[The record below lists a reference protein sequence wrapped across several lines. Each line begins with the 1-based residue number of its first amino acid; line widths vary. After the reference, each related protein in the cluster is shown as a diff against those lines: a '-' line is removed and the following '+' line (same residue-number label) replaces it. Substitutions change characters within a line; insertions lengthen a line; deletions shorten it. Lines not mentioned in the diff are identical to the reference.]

1 MTQASAIKTPRTI
14 AKATELLDL
23 FATNTGALEKIE
35 ADRNAEIAK
44 INAAADALAAPLV
57 AERDRIHAV
66 IAIWWK
72 TAAAEI
78 TKGKRKS
85 AELGGCMLGT
95 RSGRTTLAIAG
106 NPEAVL
112 VELQAARWA
121 KPYVRTTHAID
132 KPAAL
137 KALDGP
143 HATKL
148 SALGFSK
155 QEGEAVF
162 FLERV
167 AQAGT
172 VASTQG

>member
-1 MTQASAIKTPRTI
+1 MKPPRTI
-14 AKATELLDL
+14 PKATELLDR
-23 FATNTGALEKIE
+23 FATLSSQLETVE
-35 ADRNAEIAK
+35 AHRNAELAK
-44 INAAADALAAPLV
+44 INAAADALAAPIVKELDEIRGAIAPWWAT
-57 AERDRIHAV
+57 AE
-66 IAIWWK
+66 
-72 TAAAEI
+72 AEL

-95 RSGRTTLAIAG
+95 RTSRTTLAIAG

-112 VELQAARWA
+112 AKLQAARWA

-132 KPAAL
+132 KTAAL

-143 HATKL
+143 HRSKL
-148 SALGFSK
+148 TELGFSK
-155 QEGEAVF
+155 QEGTPVF

-172 VASTQG
+172 VATTER

>member
-1 MTQASAIKTPRTI
+1 MTQTPAIKTPRTV

-23 FATNTGALEKIE
+23 FATRTGALEKIE

-44 INAAADALAAPLV
+44 INAAADALAAPIV
-57 AERDRIHAV
+57 AELEKIHAA
-66 IAIWWK
+66 IATWWK

-95 RSGRTTLAIAG
+95 RTGRTTLAIAG
-106 NPEAVL
+106 DVEAVL
-112 VELQAARWA
+112 TKLQAARWA

-132 KPAAL
+132 KTAAL
-137 KALDGP
+137 KALDGT
-143 HATKL
+143 HGDKL
-148 SALGFSK
+148 QALGFSK
-155 QEGEAVF
+155 QEGETVF

-172 VASTQG
+172 VAQA